1 MNFPAADSRF
11 AVTSRTIGCAVI
23 DQSADNACTAVGIA
37 LPEKKGIRRGILIQ
51 FDFTRTVRIPLLPF
65 QIVQPFFQCFVA
77 DSFGITHY
85 FVVVLLT
92 HNFHIELN
100 YRVNI

>member
-11 AVTSRTIGCAVI
+11 AVTSRTIGCTVI

-37 LPEKKGIRRGILIQ
+37 LSEKKGIRRGILIQ
-51 FDFTRTVRIPLLPF
+51 FDFTRTVRIPLPPF

-92 HNFHIELN
+92 Q
-100 YRVNI
+100 VV